1 MRKPVTL
8 RSLFSLGVFLLI
20 CSFSSLVLATPAE
33 EAQLEQ
39 LDKIEGEL
47 ELQRDWAKYRWEKS
61 NSECY
66 QKYWVNSCLKDAR
79 AEYRKEIDPIRVQE
93 VELHEVQRKLRASIK
108 DQRDAAKIAERAS
121 AEKAAERSANQ
132 KEFEEKQKA
141 AAARAADLEQRR
153 KDAPK
158 RAQENKAGTQLD

>member
-1 MRKPVTL
+1 MRKPITF
-8 RSLFSLGVFLLI
+8 RSLLSLGAFLLV
-20 CSFSSLVLATPAE
+20 CSLSSMVLATPAE

-39 LDKIEGEL
+39 LDKIEQEL
-47 ELQRDWAKYRWEKS
+47 ELQRDWAKYRWGKT

-66 QKYWVNSCLKDAR
+66 QKYWVNRCLSQSR
-79 AEYRKEIDPIRVQE
+79 AEYRKEIDPIQAQE

-141 AAARAADLEQRR
+141 AAARAADVEQRR

>member
-1 MRKPVTL
+1 LRKPATF
-8 RSLFSLGVFLLI
+8 RSLLSLGAFLLI
-20 CSFSSLVLATPAE
+20 CSLSNLALATPAE

-39 LDKIEGEL
+39 LDKIEREL
-47 ELQRDWAKYRWEKS
+47 ELQRDWAKYRWEKT

-66 QKYWVNSCLKDAR
+66 QKYWVNSCLKDSR
-79 AEYRKEIDPIRVQE
+79 AEYRKEIDPIRAQE

-141 AAARAADLEQRR
+141 AAARAADVEQRR

>member
-1 MRKPVTL
+1 MRKPITFS
-8 RSLFSLGVFLLI
+8 SLLSAGVFLLI

-39 LDKIEGEL
+39 LDKIEREL
-47 ELQRDWAKYRWEKS
+47 ELQRDWAKYRWDKT

-66 QKYWVNSCLKDAR
+66 QKYWVNSCLKDSR
-79 AEYRKEIDPIRVQE
+79 AEYRKEIDPIRAQE
-93 VELHEVQRKLRASIK
+93 VELHEVQRQLRANIK
-108 DQRDAAKIAERAS
+108 DQRDATKIAERAS

-141 AAARAADLEQRR
+141 AAARAADVEQRR

>member
-1 MRKPVTL
+1 MSKSFSFRG
-8 RSLFSLGVFLLI
+8 LFVSSFFLLS
-20 CSFSSLVLATPAE
+20 CTFSPLGLATPEE
-33 EAQLEQ
+33 EAQLER
-39 LDKIEGEL
+39 LDKIEQEL
-47 ELQRDWAKYRWEKS
+47 ELQREWAKYRWEKT

-66 QKYWVNSCLKDAR
+66 QKYWVNDCLRNSR
-79 AEYRKEIDPIRVQE
+79 AQYRKEIDPIRAQE
-93 VELHEVQRKLRASIK
+93 VELHVVQRQLRASIK
-108 DQRDAAKIAERAS
+108 DQRDAKKIAERAS
-121 AEKAAERSANQ
+121 PEKAAERADNQ

>member
-1 MRKPVTL
+1 MRKPVSL
-8 RSLFSLGVFLLI
+8 RLLLSLSAFLLI
-20 CSFSSLVLATPAE
+20 CPFGSLVLATPAE

-39 LDKIEGEL
+39 LDSIEREL
-47 ELQRDWAKYRWEKS
+47 ELQRDWAKYRWDKT

-66 QKYWVNSCLKDAR
+66 EKYWVNDCLKDSR
-79 AEYRKEIDPIRVQE
+79 AKYRKEIDPIRTQE
-93 VELHEVQRKLRASIK
+93 VELHEVQRKLRTSIK
-108 DQRDAAKIAERAS
+108 DQRDATKIAERSS
-121 AEKAAERSANQ
+121 AEKAAERVANQ

>member
-1 MRKPVTL
+1 MKKSVTL
-8 RSLFSLGVFLLI
+8 RTLFSLGAFLVV
-20 CSFSSLVLATPAE
+20 CSFSNLVLGTPAE

-39 LDKIEGEL
+39 LDKIEGQL
-47 ELQRDWAKYRWEKS
+47 ELQRDWAKYRWDKK

-66 QKYWVNSCLKDAR
+66 QKYWVNSCLRDAR
-79 AEYRKEIDPIRVQE
+79 AEYRKEIDPIRAQE

-141 AAARAADLEQRR
+141 AAARAADVEQRR

>member
-1 MRKPVTL
+1 L
-8 RSLFSLGVFLLI
+8 LSIGVFLLV

-33 EAQLEQ
+33 EAELEQ
-39 LDKIEGEL
+39 LDKIEREL
-47 ELQRDWAKYRWEKS
+47 ELQRDWAKYRWEKT
-61 NSECY
+61 NTECY
-66 QKYWVNSCLKDAR
+66 QKYWVNSCLRDSR
-79 AEYRKEIDPIRVQE
+79 AEYRKEIDPIRAQE

-121 AEKAAERSANQ
+121 IEKAAERSANQ
-132 KEFEEKQKA
+132 KAFEEKQKA
-141 AAARAADLEQRR
+141 AAARAADVEQRR

>member
-1 MRKPVTL
+1 MRKPVTF
-8 RSLFSLGVFLLI
+8 RSLLSIGVFLLV

-33 EAQLEQ
+33 EAELEQ
-39 LDKIEGEL
+39 LDKIEREL
-47 ELQRDWAKYRWEKS
+47 ELQRDWAKYRWEKT
-61 NSECY
+61 NTECY
-66 QKYWVNSCLKDAR
+66 QKYWVNSCLRDSR
-79 AEYRKEIDPIRVQE
+79 AEYRKEIDPIRAQE

-121 AEKAAERSANQ
+121 IEKAAERSANQ
-132 KEFEEKQKA
+132 KAFKEKQKA
-141 AAARAADLEQRR
+141 AAARAADVEQRR